1 MSDKQPF
8 DPEKLSM
15 IEFKLIKGQIDTPEE
30 FDVEKI
36 EGHQV
41 ENSLKLG
48 FNLEDKLIKA
58 DFTADVKTDSK
69 GGNEEEARGIFHLV
83 FIYRVDNLEMLAT
96 PDNNTLDVH
105 PALIN
110 ALSGITYSTA
120 RGIMLTRLQGTAFK
134 DFILPII
141 NPNKLL

>member
-1 MSDKQPF
+1 MSDKKPF
-8 DPEKLSM
+8 DPEKLSI

-30 FDVEKI
+30 FDIEKI

-69 GGNEEEARGIFHLV
+69 GENEEEARGIFHLV
-83 FIYRVDNLEMLAT
+83 FIYRVENLEMLAT
-96 PDNNTLDVH
+96 PDNNTLNVE
-105 PALIN
+105 PALLN

>member
-15 IEFKLIKGQIDTPEE
+15 IEFKLIKGQIDTPED
-30 FDVEKI
+30 FDIEKI

-83 FIYRVDNLEMLAT
+83 FIYRVENLEMLAT
-96 PDNNTLDVH
+96 PDNDTLNVE
-105 PALIN
+105 PALLN

>member
-1 MSDKQPF
+1 MLDKKPF

-30 FDVEKI
+30 FDIEKI

-69 GGNEEEARGIFHLV
+69 GENEEEARGIFHLV
-83 FIYRVDNLEMLAT
+83 FIYRVENLEMLAT
-96 PDNNTLDVH
+96 PDNNTLNVE
-105 PALIN
+105 PALLN